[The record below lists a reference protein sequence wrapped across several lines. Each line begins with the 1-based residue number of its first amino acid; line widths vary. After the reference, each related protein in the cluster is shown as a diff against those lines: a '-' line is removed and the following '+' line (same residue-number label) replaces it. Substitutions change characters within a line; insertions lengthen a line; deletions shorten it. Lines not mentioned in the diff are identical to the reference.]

1 MSEKLVASMVARTPS
16 IGSTMMTCFNRS
28 SCGRCNTISS
38 IDSPTIMRSVRGGG
52 DTTIPPCGNVTGWI
66 LSAAC
71 LSKSMPTAAA
81 AAVLAIFSNVLAM
94 WSRPFLCHLVRGLPF
109 SVRHPFFSFRGSL
122 IVPYIVRP
130 LARITRRKRSRV
142 LTFIFWSD
150 ADRFKVCRSC
160 RFFARRRF
168 TS

>member
-28 SCGRCNTISS
+28 SCGRCNTISP

-109 SVRHPFFSFRGSL
+109 SVRHPFF
-122 IVPYIVRP
+122 RP